1 MTANPSTPSSSTNFQ
16 ETYDKL
22 KKERD
27 LRHEERVRWA
37 AELQAATDQ
46 LSDLKKKIKD
56 ELGVDP
62 DQLDGE
68 VVRLETEIKA
78 LIDELSEVLPLKS

>member
-1 MTANPSTPSSSTNFQ
+1 MTASPSTQSSSTSFQ

-37 AELQAATDQ
+37 AELQGATDQ

-56 ELGVDP
+56 ELNVDP
-62 DQLDGE
+62 DQLDSE
-68 VVRLETEIKA
+68 VARLETEIKA
-78 LIDELSEVLPLKS
+78 LISELAEILPTKS